1 MAYLSEIG
9 NAVRPL
15 TNVARMAGL
24 IEELKGRVFGAP
36 GFGVFHGP
44 PGYGKSF
51 GAIFC
56 ADKMDVI
63 HLVVQ
68 SEWSK
73 SFFLQQLL
81 HELGRSPKG
90 TVPALVQAATQALAL
105 ESRPLI
111 IDEAD
116 YLVSKKLTGIV
127 RDLHDGSQVPI
138 LLIGEEDLPQKLRRF
153 TQLDSRIMSYA
164 EALPAD
170 LKDTRELADIVTRAE
185 TSIDI
190 SIDDEILEVV
200 RERHTGNAR
209 WIVKEIAHICKHAK
223 RNAIGEV
230 TLESWGGLEF
240 MSDTAPVP
248 RGGLK

>member
-24 IEELKGRVFGAP
+24 LNELKGRVFGAP

-44 PGYGKSF
+44 PGYGKTF

-56 ADKMDVI
+56 AVELDAI
-63 HLVVQ
+63 HLLVQ

-73 SFFLQQLL
+73 KFFLQQLL
-81 HELGRSPKG
+81 RELGQPTKG
-90 TVPALVQAATQALAL
+90 TVPELVQTATQALAI

-116 YLVSKKLTGIV
+116 YLVAKGLTGIV
-127 RDLHDGSQVPI
+127 RDLHDGSQIPI
-138 LLIGEEDLPQKLRRF
+138 LLVGEEDLPQKLRRF
-153 TQLDSRIMSYA
+153 TQFDSRIFAYS

-170 LKDTRELADIVTRAE
+170 LKDTRELAAAVTPQG
-185 TSIDI
+185 TT
-190 SIDDEILEVV
+190 IDDQILEEV
-200 RERHTGNAR
+200 RTRHTGNAR
-209 WIVKEIAHICKHAK
+209 WIVKEVSHICKQA
-223 RNAIGEV
+223 RLNAISEI
-230 TLESWGGLEF
+230 TKQSWGGLEF
-240 MSDTAPVP
+240 LRDTAPVP

>member
-24 IEELKGRVFGAP
+24 LDELKDRVFGAP

-44 PGYGKSF
+44 PGYGKTF

-56 ADKMDVI
+56 AVELDAI
-63 HLVVQ
+63 HLLVQ

-73 SFFLQQLL
+73 KFFLQQLL
-81 HELGRSPKG
+81 RELGQSSKG
-90 TVPALVQAATQALAL
+90 TVPELVQAATQALAF

-116 YLVSKKLTGIV
+116 YLIAKGLTGIV
-127 RDLHDGSQVPI
+127 RDLHDGSQIPI
-138 LLIGEEDLPQKLRRF
+138 LLVGEEKLPQKLRQFRQF
-153 TQLDSRIMSYA
+153 DSRIFAYA

-170 LKDTRELADIVTRAE
+170 LKDTRELADMV
-185 TSIDI
+185 SPQGI
-190 SIDDEILEVV
+190 SLDDEILEEV
-200 RERHTGNAR
+200 RARHTGNAR
-209 WIVKEIAHICKHAK
+209 WIVKEVSHICKQA
-223 RNAIGEV
+223 RLNAISEI
-230 TLESWGGLEF
+230 TKQSWGGLEF
-240 MSDTAPVP
+240 LRDTAPIP
-248 RGGLK
+248 RDDLK